1 MQNHNLIFTNL
12 FLCQKDRL
20 TFGKILFFLL
30 VVFTVSCLFW
40 KTKKSSM
47 ATVCNNR
54 GADLKERSVCR
65 SPASLWSAAE
75 TQRRSQSSSV
85 IFVCDVICQ
94 SFPTIA
100 LRSKPPRFTWRART
114 SLGTRLAKAWNRSAR
129 AASRKQ
135 LTDNWINFQW
145 FSLSQCE
152 YKTFWVHMH

>member
-1 MQNHNLIFTNL
+1 MSERSFNFRWNIIF
-12 FLCQKDRL
+12 
-20 TFGKILFFLL
+20 
-30 VVFTVSCLFW
+30 FTSGIYCKLSVLEN
-40 KTKKSSM
+40 KKKSSL

-65 SPASLWSAAE
+65 IPASLWSAAE
-75 TQRRSQSSSV
+75 TQRRCQSSSV

-94 SFPTIA
+94 SCPNIS

-114 SLGTRLAKAWNRSAR
+114 SLGTRLAKVWNRSAR

-135 LTDNWINFQW
+135 ITDNWINYQW